1 MAIKEILQKN
11 SFKFNKRYGQNFITD
26 TNFLALIVDKAEVKK
41 DDTVLEI
48 GVGAGTLTRAIAEKA
63 GKVYG
68 YEIDENLRPVLKE
81 SLLGLDNVQ
90 IIFKDVMKVSTC
102 EIEKRIGGGKYKLVA
117 NLPYY
122 ITTPVIMKF
131 IEEAEGLQSITVM
144 VQAEVAERICAK
156 ENTAEYGSIT
166 AGIDVTG
173 YSKIVAKV
181 PRTMF
186 YPVPNV
192 DSAVVR
198 IDIDR
203 GKYALTSRKA
213 FRDVLRVAFS
223 SRRKT
228 LVNNLTRDFSI
239 SRETAETAL
248 SSCGID
254 VKARGESL
262 STQKFVTLTEYLV
275 QNEIISK

>member
-11 SFKFNKRYGQNFITD
+11 SFRFNKRFGQNFITD
-26 TNFLALIVDKAEVKK
+26 TNLLTSIVDKAGVEE
-41 DDTVLEI
+41 DDIVLEI
-48 GVGAGTLTRAIAEKA
+48 GVGAGTLTRALAEKA
-63 GKVYG
+63 DKVYG

-81 SLLGLDNVQ
+81 SLSGLKNVQ
-90 IIFKDVMKVSTC
+90 IIFKDVMKVSTS
-102 EIEKRIGGGKYKLVA
+102 EIESKIGGKYKLVA

-122 ITTPVIMKF
+122 ITTPVIIKF
-131 IEEAEGLQSITVM
+131 IEEAENLQSITVM
-144 VQAEVAERICAK
+144 VQSEVAERICAK
-156 ENTAEYGSIT
+156 ENTPEYGSIT

-173 YSKIVAKV
+173 DAKIVAKV

-203 GKYALTSRKA
+203 DKYNLTSRKA
-213 FRDVLRVAFS
+213 YRDVLRVAFS

-239 SRETAETAL
+239 TRETAEAAL

-254 VKARGESL
+254 IKARGESL
-262 STQKFVTLTEYLV
+262 STQKFVAITEYLV

>member
-11 SFKFNKRYGQNFITD
+11 SFRFNKRFGQNFITD
-26 TNFLALIVDKAEVKK
+26 TNLLTSIVDKAGVEE
-41 DDTVLEI
+41 DDIVLEI
-48 GVGAGTLTRAIAEKA
+48 GVGAGTLTRALAEKA
-63 GKVYG
+63 DKVYG

-81 SLLGLDNVQ
+81 SLSGLKNVQ
-90 IIFKDVMKVSTC
+90 IVFKDVMKVSTS
-102 EIEKRIGGGKYKLVA
+102 EIESKIGGKYKLVA

-122 ITTPVIMKF
+122 ITTPVIIKF
-131 IEEAEGLQSITVM
+131 IEEAENLQSITVM
-144 VQAEVAERICAK
+144 VQSEVAERICAK
-156 ENTAEYGSIT
+156 ENTPEYGSIT

-173 YSKIVAKV
+173 DAKIVAKV

-203 GKYALTSRKA
+203 NKYSLTSRKA
-213 FRDVLRVAFS
+213 YRDVLRVAFS

-239 SRETAETAL
+239 TRETAEAAL
-248 SSCGID
+248 LSCGID
-254 VKARGESL
+254 IKARGESL
-262 STQKFVTLTEYLV
+262 STQKFVALTEYLV

>member
-11 SFKFNKRYGQNFITD
+11 SFRFNKRFGQNFITD
-26 TNFLALIVDKAEVKK
+26 TNLLTSIVDKAGVEE
-41 DDTVLEI
+41 DDIVLEI
-48 GVGAGTLTRAIAEKA
+48 GVGAGTLTRALAEKA
-63 GKVYG
+63 DKVYG

-81 SLLGLDNVQ
+81 SLSGLKNVQ
-90 IIFKDVMKVSTC
+90 IIFKDVMKVSTS
-102 EIEKRIGGGKYKLVA
+102 EIESKIGGKYKLVA

-122 ITTPVIMKF
+122 ITTPVIIKF
-131 IEEAEGLQSITVM
+131 IEEAENLQSITVM
-144 VQAEVAERICAK
+144 VQSEVAERICAK
-156 ENTAEYGSIT
+156 ENTPEYGSIT

-173 YSKIVAKV
+173 DAKIVAKV

-203 GKYALTSRKA
+203 DKYNLTSRKA
-213 FRDVLRVAFS
+213 YRDVLRVAFS

-228 LVNNLTRDFSI
+228 LVNNLTRDFSVT
-239 SRETAETAL
+239 RETAETAL

-254 VKARGESL
+254 IKARGESL
-262 STQKFVTLTEYLV
+262 STQKFVALTEYLV

>member
-11 SFKFNKRYGQNFITD
+11 SFRFNKRFGQNFITD
-26 TNFLALIVDKAEVKK
+26 TNLLTSIVDKAGVEE
-41 DDTVLEI
+41 DDIVLEI
-48 GVGAGTLTRAIAEKA
+48 GVGAGTLTRALAEKA
-63 GKVYG
+63 DKVYG

-81 SLLGLDNVQ
+81 SLSGLKNVQ
-90 IIFKDVMKVSTC
+90 IIFKDVMKVSTS
-102 EIEKRIGGGKYKLVA
+102 EIESKIGGKYKLVA

-122 ITTPVIMKF
+122 ITTPVIIKF
-131 IEEAEGLQSITVM
+131 IEEAENLQSITVM
-144 VQAEVAERICAK
+144 VQSEVAERICAK
-156 ENTAEYGSIT
+156 ENTPEYGSIT

-173 YSKIVAKV
+173 DAKIVAKV

-198 IDIDR
+198 IDMDR
-203 GKYALTSRKA
+203 DKYNLTSRKA
-213 FRDVLRVAFS
+213 YRDVLRVAFS

-228 LVNNLTRDFSI
+228 LVNNLTRDFSVT
-239 SRETAETAL
+239 RETAETAL

-254 VKARGESL
+254 IKARGESL
-262 STQKFVTLTEYLV
+262 STQKFVALTEYLV

>member
-11 SFKFNKRYGQNFITD
+11 SFRFNKRFGQNFITD
-26 TNFLALIVDKAEVKK
+26 TNLLTSIVDKAGVEE
-41 DDTVLEI
+41 DDIVLEI
-48 GVGAGTLTRAIAEKA
+48 GVGAGTLTRALAEKA
-63 GKVYG
+63 DKVYG

-81 SLLGLDNVQ
+81 SLSGLKNVQ
-90 IIFKDVMKVSTC
+90 IMFKDVMKVSTS
-102 EIEKRIGGGKYKLVA
+102 EIESKIGGKYKLVA

-122 ITTPVIMKF
+122 ITTPVIIKF
-131 IEEAEGLQSITVM
+131 IEEAENLQSITVM
-144 VQAEVAERICAK
+144 VQSEVAERICAK
-156 ENTAEYGSIT
+156 ENTPEYGSIT

-173 YSKIVAKV
+173 DAKIVAKV

-203 GKYALTSRKA
+203 DKYNLTSRKA
-213 FRDVLRVAFS
+213 YRDVLRVAFS

-239 SRETAETAL
+239 TRETAETAL

-254 VKARGESL
+254 IKARGESL
-262 STQKFVTLTEYLV
+262 STQKFVALTEYLV